1 MMEEKA
7 AFGGIGGFSEILT
20 ASHFYLELKLG
31 ADNET
36 TDATFLECQ
45 GFKRSQDVA
54 EICEVTS
61 EKWGKDNTSSGRVV
75 RTKIPGNVKIENIVL
90 KRGITNSMVLW
101 NWFAKV
107 EAGQWADYLKDGSL
121 VIYNQ
126 EGTEQ
131 VRFNFKQ
138 AFPVRYTVA
147 DVNAKSN
154 ELEIEEL
161 EIAVAD
167 FERAK

>member
-1 MMEEKA
+1 MEEQKA
-7 AFGGIGGFSEILT
+7 GFGGMGGFSELLT
-20 ASHFYLELKLG
+20 ASRFYLELKLEG
-31 ADNET
+31 GGDT

-45 GFKRSQDVA
+45 GFKRTQDVA
-54 EICEVTS
+54 EICEVTD
-61 EKWGKDNTSSGRVV
+61 EKWGKDNASSGRVV
-75 RTKIPGNVKIENIVL
+75 RTKIPGNAKIENIVL

-101 NWFAKV
+101 NWVAKV
-107 EAGQWADYLKDGSL
+107 EAGQWADQLKDGSL
-121 VIYNQ
+121 VIYDQ
-126 EGTEQ
+126 AGAEQ

-147 DVNAKSN
+147 DLNAKSN